1 MGIWDDRHM
10 HPQII
15 SYFLKSK
22 YVVCT
27 QNSKNE
33 DDNPSQIST
42 REGLVSSSSTQN
54 SQICVGSRL
63 FRVPIPSL
71 EIVNK

>member
-1 MGIWDDRHM
+1 MG
-10 HPQII
+10 
-15 SYFLKSK
+15 
-22 YVVCT
+22 
-27 QNSKNE
+27 
-33 DDNPSQIST
+33 QIST
-42 REGLVSSSSTQN
+42 QQGLVGYSFGQVSTQEVLVSSSSTQN